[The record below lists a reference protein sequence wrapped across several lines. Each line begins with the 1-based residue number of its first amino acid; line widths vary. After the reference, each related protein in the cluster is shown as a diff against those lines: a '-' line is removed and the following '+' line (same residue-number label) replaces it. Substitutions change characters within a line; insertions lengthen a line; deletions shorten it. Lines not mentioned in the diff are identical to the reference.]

1 VDLLEELRAASSSS
15 IAEPPPVGGQTGPTT
30 EPISRPRDRTRS
42 ASAFIA
48 SALASMSTWGANRNR
63 STPSNF
69 TPSTSAAAVR
79 SSIVSRSIAGS
90 EPSPLPTTPGQAALC
105 SRG

>member
-1 VDLLEELRAASSSS
+1 
-15 IAEPPPVGGQTGPTT
+15 VGGQIGATT
-30 EPISRPRDRTRS
+30 EPIVSPLAFTLS
-42 ASAFIA
+42 ASAFK
-48 SALASMSTWGANRNR
+48 SSSGASMSTCGAKRNR

-79 SSIVSRSIAGS
+79 SSIVSRSMAGS

-105 SRG
+105 SFGKLLGWLTLIGCLS